1 MTVVE
6 HIDEFRRRLLI
17 SIVAFGIGLIVSYI
31 FYRDILQI
39 LQHPLDEAN
48 RLGDV
53 EVKDIFV
60 PGVTGPFILRLR
72 VSAFAGLLFSLPVLL
87 FQLWRFIT
95 PGLHHNEKRYA
106 IPFVTSSIGL
116 FAFGAWFAFLILPT
130 GVRFLLSFVEP
141 GLQQPFITFQDYLS
155 FIIFMILAFGITF
168 EFPIV
173 LVFLAMAGILSSRKL
188 RSWRRFALLG
198 VFIVA
203 AVATPSQDPFS
214 QLAMAAPLYVLYE
227 ISILVI
233 RFVLK
238 K

>member
-6 HIDEFRRRLLI
+6 HIDEFRRRILI
-17 SIVAFGIGLIVSYI
+17 SLAAFGVGMIAAYVV
-31 FYRDILQI
+31 YRPILE
-39 LQHPLDEAN
+39 LLMHPLDEAN
-48 RLGDV
+48 RLGSVQVRDV
-53 EVKDIFV
+53 FV
-60 PGVTGPFILRLR
+60 PGVTGPFLLRLK

-95 PGLHHNEKRYA
+95 PGLYPNEKRYA
-106 IPFVTSSIGL
+106 IPFVLASVTL

-168 EFPIV
+168 EFPIL
-173 LVFLAMAGILSSRKL
+173 LVFLSVAGIITSRRL
-188 RSWRRFALLG
+188 RQWRRWAFLG

-214 QLAMAAPLYVLYE
+214 QIAMAAPLYLLYE
-227 ISILVI
+227 GSILVI
-233 RFVLK
+233 RFALK
-238 K
+238 R

>member
-6 HIDEFRRRLLI
+6 HIDEFRRRILI
-17 SIVAFGIGLIVSYI
+17 SIAAFAVGMVVAYV
-31 FYRDILQI
+31 FYRDILQV

-48 RLGDV
+48 RLGKVQVDNV
-53 EVKDIFV
+53 FV
-60 PGVTGPFILRLR
+60 PGVTGPFLLRLK

-95 PGLHHNEKRYA
+95 PGLHAKEKRYA
-106 IPFVTSSIGL
+106 IPFVGSSLAL

-141 GLQQPFITFQDYLS
+141 GIQEPFITFQDYLS
-155 FIIFMILAFGITF
+155 FIIFMILAFGISF

-173 LVFLAMAGILSSRKL
+173 LVFLGMAGIISSRQL
-188 RSWRRFALLG
+188 RRWRRYAVLA

-214 QLAMAAPLYVLYE
+214 QIAMAAPLYILYE
-227 ISILVI
+227 ASILVI